1 MALTKVTGSVIKDS
15 VSLSGN
21 VSVGGTLTYQDV
33 TNVDALGIGTFRTG
47 IKVLAGQVDVGSNIK
62 LGNAGVITATS
73 FSGVMSGTTGS
84 FSGQVNIGSN
94 IKLGTAGVI
103 TATSYR
109 GDGSQLTGITG
120 TTINNN
126 ANNRV
131 ITGSGSANTLEG
143 ESSFTYDGNGMAYIT
158 GTGAAGITIQS
169 PDTTDTGVY
178 FSDGANSGA
187 VTYLH
192 TNNSM
197 KFRVNGQNRLV
208 INSNG
213 TVDMPFDNANLR
225 IGAGN
230 DLKLYHDGSNSYID
244 NATNI
249 LWIRNQTTG
258 SSIYMRSDELL
269 LQSYTDSPNENYI
282 VCTRG
287 ADVKLYHNHSEK
299 FKTTSSGA
307 EILEGNGLDIL
318 GGTGSRSNDAVLFVN
333 KTNNNDWAAKFDIS
347 AGSATDYGLQIKAPT
362 AADNCFNIRDT
373 SSNNVVRMQ
382 GNGHIHT
389 GHHWPT
395 STNGSHDLG
404 ANSNKWGRV
413 FSANTPAVLI
423 SVDLAAN
430 SNHSAY
436 GVQTVYHYGSG
447 VFQVVFA
454 ANMPNDN
461 YVTTASAVGAING
474 DGMVVAGIGGSTEYR
489 TIGSLRMRVSY
500 CTNNSGNDV
509 TNVNL
514 AFFTNA

>member
-1 MALTKVTGSVIKDS
+1 MSTLKTHNLQSPDAGSVNIALAPNAGMVVTGISTF
-15 VSLSGN
+15 SGQLE
-21 VSVGGTLTYQDV
+21 VG
-33 TNVDALGIGTFRTG
+33 N
-47 IKVLAGQVDVGSNIK
+47 NIK
-62 LGNAGVITATS
+62 AGVAGVITATS
-73 FSGVMSGTTGS
+73 FVGSG
-84 FSGQVNIGSN
+84 
-94 IKLGTAGVI
+94 A
-103 TATSYR
+103 
-109 GDGSQLTGITG
+109 QLTGITQ

-178 FSDGANSGA
+178 FSDGANTGA

-192 TNNSM
+192 TNDTM
-197 KFRVNGQNRLV
+197 RFRVNGQNRLV

-213 TVDMPFDNANLR
+213 TLDMPFDNANLR

-258 SSIYMRSDELL
+258 SSTYMRSDELL
-269 LQSYTDSPNENYI
+269 MQSYTDNPNKNYI
-282 VCTRG
+282 VAVRG
-287 ADVKLYHNHSEK
+287 GDVKLYHNGTHM
-299 FKTTSSGA
+299 FQTTSTGVNVQSSGSSHGLTVTHSNGNVVASLHNKGSGDEGYLALKNGGTDTIKLDA
-307 EILEGNGLDIL
+307 EHGRLEG
-318 GGTGSRSNDAVLFVN
+318 TET
-333 KTNNNDWAAKFDIS
+333 KT
-347 AGSATDYGLQIKAPT
+347 L
-362 AADNCFNIRDT
+362 
-373 SSNNVVRMQ
+373 
-382 GNGHIHT
+382 
-389 GHHWPT
+389 
-395 STNGSHDLG
+395 
-404 ANSNKWGRV
+404 
-413 FSANTPAVLI
+413 NTPRVLI
-423 SVDLAAN
+423 SVNLATNA
-430 SNHSAY
+430 NHSAF

-461 YVTTASAVGAING
+461 YVTTASAVGSVNG
-474 DGMVVAGIGGSTEYR
+474 GGMVVAGIGGATDYR
-489 TIGSLRMRVSY
+489 TVGDLRMRVSY

>member
-1 MALTKVTGSVIKDS
+1 MALTKVSGSILKDPLNLGGQ
-15 VSLSGN
+15 VSI
-21 VSVGGTLTYQDV
+21 GGTLTYEDV
-33 TNVDALGIGTFRTG
+33 TNVDSIGIITARSG
-47 IKVLAGQVDVGSNIK
+47 INVSGGQIDVGSNIK
-62 LGNAGVITATS
+62 LGN
-73 FSGVMSGTTGS
+73 
-84 FSGQVNIGSN
+84 
-94 IKLGTAGVI
+94 AGVI

-109 GDGSQLTGITG
+109 GDGSQLTGISAG
-120 TTINNN
+120 VSLANGV
-126 ANNRV
+126 NNRV
-131 ITGSGSANTLEG
+131 VTATGAAALNG
-143 ESSFTYDGNGMAYIT
+143 ESTLTYDGNGLLNIT
-158 GTGAAGITIQS
+158 GTGAAGVFVITPS
-169 PDTTDTGVY
+169 NTDGGIY
-178 FSDGANSGA
+178 FNDGSNSGA

-192 TNNSM
+192 TNNTLNL
-197 KFRVNGQNRLV
+197 RVGGNNKV
-208 INSNG
+208 TIDNSGNLNLN
-213 TVDMPFDNANLR
+213 FDNANLQ
-225 IGAGN
+225 IGAGQ

-269 LQSYTDSPNENYI
+269 FQTYTDSPNENYI
-282 VCTRG
+282 VATRG
-287 ADVKLYHNHSEK
+287 AD
-299 FKTTSSGA
+299 
-307 EILEGNGLDIL
+307 
-318 GGTGSRSNDAVLFVN
+318 DAVLFVN

-347 AGSATDYGLQIKAPT
+347 AGSATDYGLQIKTPG

-395 STNGSHDLG
+395 STNGGHNLG
-404 ANSNKWGRV
+404 SNSNKWGRV

-436 GVQTVYHYGSG
+436 GVQVVYHYGSG
-447 VFQVVFA
+447 QFQVVFA
-454 ANMPNDN
+454 QNMPNDN
-461 YVTTASAVGAING
+461 YVTTASAVGSING
-474 DGMVVAGIGGSTEYR
+474 DGMVVAGIGGSTDYR

-514 AFFTNA
+514 AFFANN

>member
-1 MALTKVTGSVIKDS
+1 MTVIRPNSISGITSITAQANEINVFRSNGLIAGLNLNGVNFNTTAGISTLAAL
-15 VSLSGN
+15 
-21 VSVGGTLTYQDV
+21 
-33 TNVDALGIGTFRTG
+33 
-47 IKVLAGQVDVGSNIK
+47 DVGSNIK

-73 FSGVMSGTTGS
+73 FV
-84 FSGQVNIGSN
+84 
-94 IKLGTAGVI
+94 
-103 TATSYR
+103 
-109 GDGSQLTGITG
+109 GDGSNLTGISAG
-120 TTINNN
+120 VSLSNGV
-126 ANNRV
+126 NNRV
-131 ITGSGSANTLEG
+131 VTATGAAALTG

-158 GTGAAGITIQS
+158 GTGAAGIVIQS

-192 TNNSM
+192 TNNTM
-197 KFRVNGQNRLV
+197 RFRVNGQNRIV
-208 INSNG
+208 IAHNG
-213 TVDMPFDNANLR
+213 TVDMPFDNAALR

-244 NATNI
+244 NDTNI
-249 LWIRNQTTG
+249 LWIRNQTAG

-269 LQSYTDSPNENYI
+269 MQTHSDSPNENYI

-318 GGTGSRSNDAVLFVN
+318 GGAGSRSNDAVLFVN
-333 KTNNNDWAAKFDIS
+333 KTNNNDWAAKLDIA
-347 AGSATDYGLQIKAPT
+347 AGSATDYGLQIRTPT

-395 STNGSHDLG
+395 STNGSHNLG

-413 FSANTPAVLI
+413 FSANTPAVLL
-423 SVDLAAN
+423 SVNLAN
-430 SNHSAY
+430 DSNHSAY

-447 VFQVVFA
+447 TFQVAFA
-454 ANMPNDN
+454 ANFPNDN
-461 YVTTASAVGAING
+461 YVCTASAVGSVNG
-474 DGMVVAGIGGSTEYR
+474 DGMVVAGVGGATDYR
-489 TIGSLRMRVSY
+489 TVGSLRMRVSY
-500 CTNNSGNDV
+500 CTNNNGSEV

-514 AFFTNA
+514 AFFANN

>member
-1 MALTKVTGSVIKDS
+1 MALTKVSGSILKDPLNLGGQ
-15 VSLSGN
+15 VSI
-21 VSVGGTLTYQDV
+21 GGTLTYEDV
-33 TNVDALGIGTFRTG
+33 TNVDSIGIITARSG
-47 IKVLAGQVDVGSNIK
+47 INVSGGQIDVGSNIK
-62 LGNAGVITATS
+62 LGN
-73 FSGVMSGTTGS
+73 
-84 FSGQVNIGSN
+84 
-94 IKLGTAGVI
+94 AGVI

-109 GDGSQLTGITG
+109 GDGSQLTGISAG
-120 TTINNN
+120 VSLANGV
-126 ANNRV
+126 NNRV
-131 ITGSGSANTLEG
+131 VTATGAAALNG
-143 ESSFTYDGNGMAYIT
+143 ESSLTYDGNGLLNIT
-158 GTGAAGITIQS
+158 GTGAAGVFVITPS
-169 PDTTDTGVY
+169 NTDGGIY
-178 FSDGANSGA
+178 FNDGSNSGA

-192 TNNSM
+192 TNNTLNL
-197 KFRVNGQNRLV
+197 RVGGNNKV
-208 INSNG
+208 TIDNSGNLNLN
-213 TVDMPFDNANLR
+213 FDNANLQ
-225 IGAGN
+225 IGAGQ

-269 LQSYTDSPNENYI
+269 FQTYTDSPNENYI
-282 VCTRG
+282 VATRG
-287 ADVKLYHNHSEK
+287 ADVKLYHNGFQK

-318 GGTGSRSNDAVLFVN
+318 GGTGSRTNDAVLFVN

-347 AGSATDYGLQIKAPT
+347 AGSATDYGLQIKTPG

-395 STNGSHDLG
+395 STNGGHNLG
-404 ANSNKWGRV
+404 SNSNKWGRV

-447 VFQVVFA
+447 VFEVVFA
-454 ANMPNDN
+454 QNMPNDN
-461 YVTTASAVGAING
+461 YVTTASAVGSING
-474 DGMVVAGIGGSTEYR
+474 DGMVVAGIGGSTDYR

-514 AFFTNA
+514 AFFANN